1 MDHEKKKN
9 HHLQLLLSSLN
20 VSSSPENLS
29 FCHAILDSSFQQQCL
44 SKSTTSTNNNNNNN
58 EKYQTLSTLQ
68 GDQFA
73 DSISTLFTRL
83 SSSSTKSKRTKKQQ
97 QEKDFNHTKKNNELH
112 IKNEVKF
119 ELAFKDQEDEFM
131 RCCLLALQGIPTD
144 WINANIDKSNCKN
157 NGYLNV
163 ETHGLLPL
171 STTIVDSKRRL
182 GSGALDAL
190 QLCGECAWMY
200 QTLQQFITDSTTG
213 GVVQRALATTIDT
226 LYLSPYQHWT
236 SSLSTTIRT
245 IRQLVYQLQPCLSTL
260 YILTTIVTS
269 PIFNQKQNKN
279 NSGAILSLLLHH
291 ARHGEQRHS
300 DILQTLLQHVSVPWY
315 QILYQWTLY
324 GILPQD
330 NDDFFIVRRRRNN
343 QTITTDHN
351 NNIWHT
357 TYVIQWEQLPCD
369 DTLLTSGLL
378 SSTQNNNKELALQIY
393 LVGKGINFI
402 RQCLK
407 DSDWTFSLHPLK
419 QNEAKMDIC
428 SSSDNS
434 NDYPTHY
441 HHEKFQ
447 LFGFEYSSSSREEQ
461 EEKLQDTIL
470 QISQQVNEHILE
482 SLLQEHNLLE
492 HLRALQ
498 KFLLVS
504 QGDFICALLDG
515 LHQEFSCPEKQQY
528 YMHTMMG
535 IVHDAV
541 RTTNARFLPRF
552 VLERLHVKLLPEEK
566 SLLLWATEEL
576 ELFPSSDKTTG
587 WDIFSLGYD
596 IDGPLTAIVTPMAE
610 AKYQR
615 VFTFLFRVK
624 RIEWMLNSTWRQS
637 STLHHALQQQQQSF
651 PKTNGEATQKLL
663 RQVSMA
669 RQSMTHF
676 VSNLQSYLM
685 LDVLESG
692 WKSMMER
699 FQQNQTSSLDDILHA
714 HDDYLDEILS
724 KSLLPKPSVSTTT
737 KTASTNNNTAPSTPK
752 KGAGTSS
759 IVEGMS
765 VEEKLGVQLRRA
777 LIISH
782 RFCKIHE
789 SIFTKALETMEE
801 LAKKHKMAED
811 RSKQG
816 QWGYVDKT
824 EEEFVVLADNGVLEE
839 IKAIS
844 NLFDD
849 AIRELLDMLQD
860 RLNDNSHNNDQET
873 LRFLAF
879 RLDFSDYYGRRRHSK
894 PPLL

>member
-1 MDHEKKKN
+1 MDREKKKN

-29 FCHAILDSSFQQQCL
+29 LCHAILDSSFQQQGL
-44 SKSTTSTNNNNNNN
+44 SRSSSTNNNN
-58 EKYQTLSTLQ
+58 ERFQTLSKLQ
-68 GDQFA
+68 GTQFA
-73 DSISTLFTRL
+73 TSISTLFTRL
-83 SSSSTKSKRTKKQQ
+83 SSSSKIKQTKQQ
-97 QEKDFNHTKKNNELH
+97 QQQQESDSNDTKKKDNVVLD
-112 IKNEVKF
+112 IKNEIKF

-144 WINANIDKSNCKN
+144 WINAKSSNHSGNKN
-157 NGYLNV
+157 VGYLNV

-171 STTIVDSKRRL
+171 STTIVHSKHRL

-190 QLCGECAWMY
+190 QLCGECTWMY
-200 QTLQQFITDSTTG
+200 QTLKQFITDSSDS

-236 SSLSTTIRT
+236 SSLHTNIRT

-260 YILTTIVTS
+260 HILTTIVTS
-269 PIFNQKQNKN
+269 PIFNQKQN

-291 ARHGEQRHS
+291 ASHGEQRHS
-300 DILQTLLQHVSVPWY
+300 DIVQTLLQHVSVPWY

-330 NDDFFIVRRRRNN
+330 NDDFFIVRRKRNN
-343 QTITTDHN
+343 QTTTTDHN
-351 NNIWHT
+351 NNIWHS
-357 TYVIQWEQLPCD
+357 TYAIQWEHLPCD
-369 DTLLTSGLL
+369 DTLLMSGLL

-428 SSSDNS
+428 SSSDNN

-441 HHEKFQ
+441 HHEKFK
-447 LFGFEYSSSSREEQ
+447 LFGFGYSSSSREEE

-470 QISQQVNEHILE
+470 QISKQVNEHILE

-535 IVHDAV
+535 IVHDAI

-596 IDGPLTAIVTPMAE
+596 MDGPLTAIVTPMAE

-651 PKTNGEATQKLL
+651 PKSNGEATQKLL
-663 RQVSMA
+663 RQVSMT

-724 KSLLPKPSVSTTT
+724 KSLLPKPSVSGTNNN
-737 KTASTNNNTAPSTPK
+737 KNNNTAPSTPK
-752 KGAGTSS
+752 KGGSTSNV
-759 IVEGMS
+759 VEGMS

-801 LAKKHKMAED
+801 LAKKRKMAED

-816 QWGYVDKT
+816 QWGYVENT
-824 EEEFVVLADNGVLEE
+824 EDEFVVLADNGVLEE
-839 IKAIS
+839 MKAIS

-879 RLDFSDYYGRRRHSK
+879 RLDFSDYYGRRRSK
-894 PPLL
+894 PSHL